1 MQPETGFFTRY
12 HALAGLVFLVLT
24 AAFGVAVLIQISF
37 SAGEASMIA
46 DEMVS

>member
-24 AAFGVAVLIQISF
+24 AAFGVAVLIQIF
-37 SAGEASMIA
+37 LAGEASMIA